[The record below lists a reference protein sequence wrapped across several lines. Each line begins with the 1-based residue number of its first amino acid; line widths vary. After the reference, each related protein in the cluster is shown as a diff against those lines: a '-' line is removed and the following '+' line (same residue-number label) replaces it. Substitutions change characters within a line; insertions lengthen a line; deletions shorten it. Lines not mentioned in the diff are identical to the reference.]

1 MPTATLGC
9 FELIVSR
16 FNDLGLEVEFSHGF
30 EVNEVSVCVV
40 LKVLP
45 PRLLQDHS
53 PSREPHCTVLVQH
66 RKRSG
71 VLQVNSSDHSA

>member
-1 MPTATLGC
+1 MPTATLSC

-16 FNDLGLEVEFSHGF
+16 FNNLGLEVEFSHGF

-40 LKVLP
+40 MEVLP

-53 PSREPHCTVLVQH
+53 LSGEPHYTALVQTP
-66 RKRSG
+66 RGSG
-71 VLQVNSSDHSA
+71 ELLVNGSEPPA